1 MLGNMLL
8 TKLQTDL
15 NTLEWDVDIRCDLCR
30 CEFTWGVGDESVAQ
44 FERSFVYNWIMALD
58 FLETHTLYENNRLCQ
73 CWRAVPKGFD
83 RSRRSF
89 RSHHFGIP
97 WQHDVPSAQNAPG
110 WWRRLTI
117 VRLCSSMFFWYP
129 ENDDIAL
136 FLSMYCTIFLAIFS
150 GDIPLHRPYGRYLQF
165 RILKFPLIL
174 LCILTGDLGRV
185 AKWARAQRISGWW
198 VIIRET
204 PLL

>member
-1 MLGNMLL
+1 MTPAAEAPRVDVDGRSELNTNQTSAKLSHDSVLFNMLGNMLL

-58 FLETHTLYENNRLCQ
+58 FLETHTLYENHRLCQ

-136 FLSMYCTIFLAIFS
+136 FF
-150 GDIPLHRPYGRYLQF
+150 
-165 RILKFPLIL
+165 ILINVLYH
-174 LCILTGDLGRV
+174 
-185 AKWARAQRISGWW
+185 ISGHIFWGYSL
-198 VIIRET
+198 T
-204 PLL
+204 